1 MYIITLIREA
11 IENPGE
17 VEAPYILKAWRRVIL
32 CSNVRKTFIIYCNGS
47 FVISAIIVIN
57 VFSAHWLGLLI
68 A

>member
-47 FVISAIIVIN
+47 FVIN